1 MEHSPSRLETT
12 EAEANKTTSGKEKDL
27 QDVNAQI
34 QKREGKIEEVQ
45 AEIKQLQGEIK
56 QLQGEIKQLQAEIKQ
71 LQAKIDAEREKH
83 SPNDETIQ
91 ELKERE
97 KGLVELRSSYLKQQ
111 STYLTYLNRLLDLFK
126 HVSGKASCK
135 GSPSRFFIG
144 IAIYFVTLAL
154 CSLPD
159 RMQKER
165 EQGTMTRR
173 NPLISVVGK
182 NKCMFYQVSKSG
194 KWLKVLTTDVVF
206 FWDFRTR
213 TD

>member
-1 MEHSPSRLETT
+1 MEHSQSRLETT
-12 EAEANKTTSGKEKDL
+12 EAEANKTASGKEEDL

-45 AEIKQLQGEIK
+45 AEIKQLQAEIK
-56 QLQGEIKQLQAEIKQ
+56 EVQAEIKQ

-111 STYLTYLNRLLDLFK
+111 STYLTYLNKLLYLFT
-126 HVSGKASCK
+126 HVSGKAFCK

-144 IAIYFVTLAL
+144 IVIYFVTA
-154 CSLPD
+154 CFSTWSYAEMKRARD
-159 RMQKER
+159 DDQEESSHKRYRQ
-165 EQGTMTRR
+165 EQ
-173 NPLISVVGK
+173 V
-182 NKCMFYQVSKSG
+182 Y
-194 KWLKVLTTDVVF
+194 VLSSE
-206 FWDFRTR
+206 
-213 TD
+213 

>member
-1 MEHSPSRLETT
+1 MEPSQSRLETT
-12 EAEANKTTSGKEKDL
+12 EAEANKTASGKEEDL

-34 QKREGKIEEVQ
+34 QKREAKIEEVQ
-45 AEIKQLQGEIK
+45 A
-56 QLQGEIKQLQAEIKQ
+56 EIKQLQAEIKQ

-97 KGLVELRSSYLKQQ
+97 KGLVELRS
-111 STYLTYLNRLLDLFK
+111 TYLTYLNTLLYLFK

-144 IAIYFVTLAL
+144 IVIYFVRLAL

-165 EQGTMTRR
+165 EQGTMTGR
-173 NPLISVVGK
+173 NPLISVRGK

-194 KWLKVLTTDVVF
+194 KWLKVWTTDVVF
-206 FWDFRTR
+206 IWDFRTR

>member
-1 MEHSPSRLETT
+1 MEHSQSRLETT
-12 EAEANKTTSGKEKDL
+12 EAEANKTASGKEEDL

-45 AEIKQLQGEIK
+45 AEIKQLQEKIE
-56 QLQGEIKQLQAEIKQ
+56 QLEEKIKQ

-91 ELKERE
+91 ELKE
-97 KGLVELRSSYLKQQ
+97 LRSSYLKQQ

-126 HVSGKASCK
+126 HVLGKASCK

-173 NPLISVVGK
+173 NPLISVIGK

-194 KWLKVLTTDVVF
+194 KWLKVWTTDVVF
-206 FWDFRTR
+206 IWDSRTR